1 MGQRWEIEGVKRM
14 KKLVKD
20 TIGHFRVLVEHSLR
34 EYEPSPGH
42 ILKRMIKPL
51 CRDISSLRPMAPRT
65 MHGRWLRVLVKYV
78 NVLKGKRYKIE

>member
-1 MGQRWEIEGVKRM
+1 MGQRWKIEGVGRM

-51 CRDISSLRPMAPRT
+51 CRDISRLKANGTKNDAWEVVEGFSQ
-65 MHGRWLRVLVKYV
+65 VCKCI
-78 NVLKGKRYKIE
+78 KGKTL